1 MLAAKSI
8 HIRTAQIM
16 ALNKTYIRYPFI
28 RARPGKSAY
37 CFRHLRF
44 QFIKNQMI
52 NNKRITISNKK
63 IRS

>member
-44 QFIKNQMI
+44 QFIKN
-52 NNKRITISNKK
+52 
-63 IRS
+63 